1 MTLTIILFI
10 AALVVIILVNHFF
23 FWKPLNVN
31 HFYRNGAMMMGHR
44 GSPMEAPENTI
55 PSYLKAVDQG
65 LSMIELDVVTTKDR
79 KVVCSHNFD
88 LERETDGYGYI
99 YNKTYSEL
107 ASVNAGIKFPELAPC
122 KLPLLEE
129 VIDVLPDDFFI
140 NIEIKT
146 KTVFDLKSVKL
157 VVNIVKKQNLHH
169 RVLISS
175 FHPLVIGLVKIFD
188 PRIPTAYIWSD
199 EDVPD
204 ILKKPRFVDLV
215 HPDMFH
221 PESHLVTSNLV
232 RFAKR
237 KGLRVNVWTVNNLPA
252 MHWLLDTG
260 IDGIISDF
268 PHLMLETLKQ
278 EKKA

>member
-1 MTLTIILFI
+1 MD
-10 AALVVIILVNHFF
+10 VS
-23 FWKPLNVN
+23 
-31 HFYRNGAMMMGHR
+31 HFYRNGALMMGHR
-44 GSPMEAPENTI
+44 GSPKEAPENTI

-65 LSMIELDVVTTKDR
+65 LSMIELDVVTTKDG

-99 YNKTYSEL
+99 YDKTYSEL
-107 ASVNAGIKFPELAPC
+107 TSVNAGIKFPELAPC
-122 KLPLLEE
+122 RLPLLVE
-129 VIDVLPDDFFI
+129 VIDALPDDLFI
-140 NIEIKT
+140 NIEIKAE
-146 KTVFDLKSVKL
+146 KAFDLKSVKP
-157 VVNIVKKQNLHH
+157 VVNIVKKRNLYH

-221 PESHLVTSNLV
+221 PEAHLVTDDLV
-232 RFAKR
+232 RFASR
-237 KGLRVNVWTVNNLPA
+237 KGLPINVWTVNSLPV
-252 MHWLLDTG
+252 MYWLLNMG
-260 IDGIISDF
+260 VNGIISDF
-268 PHLMLETLKQ
+268 PHLMFEILNPTASSGLKQ
-278 EKKA
+278 EEKTQ